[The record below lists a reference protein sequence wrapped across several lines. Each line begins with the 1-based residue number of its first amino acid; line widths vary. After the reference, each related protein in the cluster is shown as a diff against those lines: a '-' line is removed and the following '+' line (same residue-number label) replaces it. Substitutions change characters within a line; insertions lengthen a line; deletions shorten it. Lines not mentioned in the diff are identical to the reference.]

1 MKKEETIYIWYRKTC
16 CTPVAWNLP
25 SQSNLLQRATDLPKH
40 SPNWLKGFWMVFF
53 FLSANKIM
61 NDHCFTLLRY
71 PTYIDFTSDFQ
82 FHISGQIKKCYF
94 RSRLPPFNQAVL
106 CKTTK
111 GVWWISQNH
120 KSTLVWRFLICS
132 LICTRLLI
140 WML

>member
-1 MKKEETIYIWYRKTC
+1 MLYTCSLKFTITK
-16 CTPVAWNLP
+16 
-25 SQSNLLQRATDLPKH
+25 QSIAKG
-40 SPNWLKGFWMVFF
+40 NWLAQTFTKLIKGFLNGVF

-61 NDHCFTLLRY
+61 DDHCFTLLRY
-71 PTYIDFTSDFQ
+71 PTYIDFTSDCQ

-94 RSRLPPFNQAVL
+94 KSRLSPFNQAVL

>member
-1 MKKEETIYIWYRKTC
+1 MLYTCSLKFTITK
-16 CTPVAWNLP
+16 
-25 SQSNLLQRATDLPKH
+25 QSIAKG
-40 SPNWLKGFWMVFF
+40 NWLAQTFTKLIKGFLNGVF

-61 NDHCFTLLRY
+61 DDHCFTLLRY
-71 PTYIDFTSDFQ
+71 PTYIDFTSDCQ

-94 RSRLPPFNQAVL
+94 KSRLPPFNQAVL

>member
-1 MKKEETIYIWYRKTC
+1 MIYKNMLYTCSLKFTITK
-16 CTPVAWNLP
+16 
-25 SQSNLLQRATDLPKH
+25 QSIAKG
-40 SPNWLKGFWMVFF
+40 NWLAQTFTKLIKGFLNGVF

-61 NDHCFTLLRY
+61 DDHCFTLLRY
-71 PTYIDFTSDFQ
+71 PTYIDFTSDCQ
-82 FHISGQIKKCYF
+82 FHISGQIKKCNF
-94 RSRLPPFNQAVL
+94 KSRLSPFNQAVL

>member
-1 MKKEETIYIWYRKTC
+1 MLYTCSLKFTITK
-16 CTPVAWNLP
+16 
-25 SQSNLLQRATDLPKH
+25 QSIAKG
-40 SPNWLKGFWMVFF
+40 NWLAQTFTKLIKGFLNGVF

-61 NDHCFTLLRY
+61 DDHCFTLLRY
-71 PTYIDFTSDFQ
+71 PTYIDFTSDCQ

-94 RSRLPPFNQAVL
+94 KSRLSTFNQAVL

>member
-1 MKKEETIYIWYRKTC
+1 MLYTCSLKFTITK
-16 CTPVAWNLP
+16 
-25 SQSNLLQRATDLPKH
+25 QSIAKG
-40 SPNWLKGFWMVFF
+40 NWLAQTFTKLIKGFLNGVVF

-61 NDHCFTLLRY
+61 DDHCFTLLCY
-71 PTYIDFTSDFQ
+71 PTYIDFTSDCQ

-94 RSRLPPFNQAVL
+94 KSRLSPFNQAVL